1 MRNTTKR
8 YLVVATAVR
17 VGTLLMFEGQR
28 TFPGVVI
35 QAENQKIDK
44 MAWKRGSDEGG
55 ERGPE

>member
-35 QAENQKIDK
+35 
-44 MAWKRGSDEGG
+44 
-55 ERGPE
+55 